1 MSQLRMRRVGRIA
14 GDQCLSV
21 GAFEA
26 KTHLSALLKRVAK
39 GEAIQITSRG
49 VPVAK
54 LVPVTSPAKVDRR
67 KLAEEIRE
75 LRKGVTLGGISI
87 RDLIQEGRRY

>member
-1 MSQLRMRRVGRIA
+1 MPQLRKRRARPNK
-14 GDQCLSV
+14 GDECLSV

-54 LVPVTSPAKVDRR
+54 LVPVTRPGKVDRR

-87 RDLIQEGRRY
+87 RDLIQENRRY